1 MTVFAIHGLIHS
13 LSRFFVRRGLRV
25 LDNHRAPSLIKYK
38 VFYLQA
44 LMERNSKR
52 QRDENTFDFIHL
64 VAYLIN
70 SVVINEVFI
79 SFVTTLED

>member
-1 MTVFAIHGLIHS
+1 
-13 LSRFFVRRGLRV
+13 
-25 LDNHRAPSLIKYK
+25 
-38 VFYLQA
+38 
-44 LMERNSKR
+44 MERNSKR

-79 SFVTTLED
+79 SFVTTLEDWYFLMINDIKTRNDTQASLNKSSVRLTAGFNS